1 MGFSRKEYKTLASPN
16 QQHRKRIIYHDK
28 VRFVPRVQV
37 WFNIQKSI
45 NIIYPI
51 NKIKGKNPH
60 ISMWYS
66 DHLSGHSKTSD
77 KILTI
82 KTFREKKKKRI

>member
-1 MGFSRKEYKTLASPN
+1 MTKWDFSQECKFGLTSKN
-16 QQHRKRIIYHDK
+16 QL
-28 VRFVPRVQV
+28 
-37 WFNIQKSI
+37 
-45 NIIYPI
+45 IYPI

-66 DHLSGHSKTSD
+66 DHLSGHTKTFD

-82 KTFREKKKKRI
+82 KTFRKKKKRGFEGNVLNLIKGNYQKTHS